1 MKWNDIAGLGDAKEL
16 LRENIA
22 LPLAL
27 PELFTG
33 IRRPVKV
40 PAAHQELCD
49 ARVVSCANYSGR
61 QGGTSGSSASLLN
74 LRARG
79 MAISWPAECT
89 EFCRP
94 LPLLLPRAG

>member
-1 MKWNDIAGLGDAKEL
+1 MTEPCQHAACVGFRAPGVKWNDIAGLGDAKEL

-40 PAAHQELCD
+40 RAAHQELCE
-49 ARVVSCANYSGR
+49 A
-61 QGGTSGSSASLLN
+61 
-74 LRARG
+74 
-79 MAISWPAECT
+79 
-89 EFCRP
+89 
-94 LPLLLPRAG
+94 

>member
-1 MKWNDIAGLGDAKEL
+1 MRDQAYGGTAQHASCDRSAPGVKWNDIAGLGDAKEL

-40 PAAHQELCD
+40 QCTMLQVPLWSTTLSAARMQDCGLRGVPAQ
-49 ARVVSCANYSGR
+49 
-61 QGGTSGSSASLLN
+61 T
-74 LRARG
+74 
-79 MAISWPAECT
+79 T
-89 EFCRP
+89 
-94 LPLLLPRAG
+94 

>member
-1 MKWNDIAGLGDAKEL
+1 MKWDDIAGLSDAKEL

-40 PAAHQELCD
+40 RFQQE
-49 ARVVSCANYSGR
+49 ATPSCK
-61 QGGTSGSSASLLN
+61 ASQEEQ
-74 LRARG
+74 
-79 MAISWPAECT
+79 WVC
-89 EFCRP
+89 
-94 LPLLLPRAG
+94 

>member
-1 MKWNDIAGLGDAKEL
+1 MQKADWLGSFCTRTQTVTSAVEHFADSVCLCDSRAPGVKWNDIAGLGNAKEL

-40 PAAHQELCD
+40 RAQRMRA
-49 ARVVSCANYSGR
+49 
-61 QGGTSGSSASLLN
+61 
-74 LRARG
+74 LR
-79 MAISWPAECT
+79 C
-89 EFCRP
+89 
-94 LPLLLPRAG
+94 L

>member
-1 MKWNDIAGLGDAKEL
+1 MASSAPGVKWNDIAGLGDAKEL

-40 PAAHQELCD
+40 RAAHRSFAMLVLYLMLITQGGRA
-49 ARVVSCANYSGR
+49 ARVGPQQACS
-61 QGGTSGSSASLLN
+61 
-74 LRARG
+74 
-79 MAISWPAECT
+79 I
-89 EFCRP
+89 
-94 LPLLLPRAG
+94 